1 MKILIIT
8 MGILAMIIFSGILSL
23 ENTHMF
29 YAFLSLEDAHRFY
42 GLLSLWNV
50 HVQKIVTVFIGLSI
64 IGYATLYIFYAC
76 KRTDKPTSR

>member
-1 MKILIIT
+1 MCIMHSMKILIIT
-8 MGILAMIIFSGILSL
+8 MGILVMIIFSGILSL
-23 ENTHMF
+23 E
-29 YAFLSLEDAHRFY
+29 DAHRVY